1 MLRALD
7 MQPVVD
13 LLIALPFRAPH
24 PDSPRRL
31 VSLFT
36 SLQEADSALTAGE
49 IEDLIWAVWTDDV
62 PDERATPMQIAIR
75 AMATRDFASARAS
88 CDRLVARFPL
98 WSEAWN
104 KRATLAYLEE
114 RDPES
119 IADILRTLELEPR
132 HFGALSGLGQICL
145 RQGEP
150 DIARL
155 AFEAALT
162 VNPHMSP
169 IQALLQELPPPP
181 MFKN

>member
-13 LLIALPFRAPH
+13 LLMALPFRAPH
-24 PDSPRRL
+24 AGSPRRL
-31 VSLFT
+31 VGLFSSLK
-36 SLQEADSALTAGE
+36 EADSALAAGE

-62 PDERATPMQIAIR
+62 PDAQAAPMQVAIR
-75 AMATRDFASARAS
+75 AMATRDFETARRT
-88 CDRLVARFPL
+88 CDMLVEQYPL

-104 KRATLAYLEE
+104 KRATLAYLED
-114 RDPES
+114 RDPDS
-119 IADILRTLELEPR
+119 IADIQRTLELEPR

-155 AFEAALT
+155 AFAAALH
-162 VNPHMSP
+162 VNPHMGA

-181 MFKN
+181 LFKN